1 MVLRLSHFLFA
12 LSFGVTTLPAV
23 KAQSAGQLPGGSW
36 AQTCPSIL
44 WEGDIIVARCYDLG
58 GQPAYTRWDSR
69 SGVAVVQN
77 CNGDLV
83 GAADCSNAAS
93 MHALGGSWRQEPCD
107 FARFDGSV
115 MVAYCYYGGESR
127 ELRYDL
133 ARGAGPLELCGGGLE
148 IEGRCHAPAQ
158 RPEPR
163 PVPNPTP
170 SPNVPTGFP
179 SGSWQNSCTNARWEN
194 RLLVANCQTSRG
206 SWVRASFDTNLPF
219 YTLSNC
225 DGRLVAS
232 SDCGSNP
239 RATPPRPNPPAP
251 VTSAPA
257 PRRTPQPASQ
267 PAQARLPGGSWTER
281 CRNSRVEREL
291 LITECHA
298 SGQWVQSN
306 GNYVWQ
312 AGEWRTYQRS
322 LRGYN
327 GPLAFCDG
335 DLVRRA
341 SCD

>member
-1 MVLRLSHFLFA
+1 MIRIILVLGAALLGLFSGSDA
-12 LSFGVTTLPAV
+12 H
-23 KAQSAGQLPGGSW
+23 AQSAGQLPSGSW
-36 AQTCPSIL
+36 AQTCPSIV
-44 WEGDIIVARCYDLG
+44 WEGDIIVARCHDTR
-58 GQPAYTRWDSR
+58 GQPAYTRWDTR

-83 GAADCSNAAS
+83 GAADCRNAAS
-93 MHALGGSWRQEPCD
+93 MHALGGSWRREPCD

-133 ARGAGPLELCGGGLE
+133 ARGSGPLELCGGELV
-148 IEGRCHAPAQ
+148 IEGRCHASAP

-163 PVPNPTP
+163 PSPNPTP
-170 SPNVPTGFP
+170 SPNMPAGFP
-179 SGSWQNSCTNARWEN
+179 SGSWQHTCTNARWED

-206 SWVRASFDTNLPF
+206 GWVRASFDTNLPF
-219 YTLSNC
+219 FTLSNC

-232 SDCGSNP
+232 ADCGSNP
-239 RATPPRPNPPAP
+239 GTTPPRPNPPAP
-251 VTSAPA
+251 VTPAPA
-257 PRRTPQPASQ
+257 PRPTPQPASQ
-267 PAQARLPGGSWTER
+267 PAQASLPGGSWTEH

-306 GNYVWQ
+306 GRYVWQ
-312 AGEWRTYQRS
+312 AGEWRSYQRS

-335 DLVRRA
+335 DLVRRG